1 MSYIFSIC
9 ALLSLLTNLSSIE
22 NAKHIQI
29 QSTSDIVIE
38 KPGEPAVTV
47 SDELIEF
54 TVSEDSQVLIEKGLE
69 MAEWQE
75 ESKTSIL
82 RFRHE
87 YLFHIEEDGKR
98 VVSISGNSA
107 VVSFK
112 ISIDG

>member
-22 NAKHIQI
+22 DAKHIQI
-29 QSTSDIVIE
+29 RSTSDIVIE

-47 SDELIEF
+47 SNEVIEF
-54 TVSEDSQVLIEKGLE
+54 TVSEDSQVLIEDGLE
-69 MAEWQE
+69 FMQWEE
-75 ESKTSIL
+75 ESQTSIL

-107 VVSFK
+107 VVTFK